1 MNLAVRENTK
11 DLIVLE
17 LEGALDL
24 QGTREIET
32 AMFDNIGAGDKGVV
46 MEFSKVSFVA
56 SFGLR
61 MIIDVVKSLDHEKKK
76 LVVLNPK
83 PPVEK
88 LLHTAGMDNVLLISH
103 DEEEARQAAREG
115 VRILPQSGG

>member
-1 MNLAVRENTK
+1 MTLVVRENAK

-17 LEGALDL
+17 LEGSLDL

-46 MEFSKVSFVA
+46 MDFEKVSFVA

-61 MIIDVVKSLDHEKKK
+61 MIIDVVKSLDPEKKK
-76 LVVLNPK
+76 LVILNPK

-103 DEEEARQAAREG
+103 NEEEARQAAR
-115 VRILPQSGG
+115 

>member
-1 MNLAVRENTK
+1 MILAVRENTK

-17 LEGALDL
+17 LEGTLDL

-32 AMFDNIGAGDKGVV
+32 TMFDNIGAGDRSVI
-46 MEFSKVSFVA
+46 MDFSKVGFVA

-61 MIIDVVKSLDHEKKK
+61 MIVDVVKSLAHGQRK
-76 LVVLNPK
+76 LVILHPQ

-88 LLHTAGMDNVLLISH
+88 LLRTAGVDNILLISH
-103 DEEEARQAAREG
+103 DAAEARAHAQAA
-115 VRILPQSGG
+115 